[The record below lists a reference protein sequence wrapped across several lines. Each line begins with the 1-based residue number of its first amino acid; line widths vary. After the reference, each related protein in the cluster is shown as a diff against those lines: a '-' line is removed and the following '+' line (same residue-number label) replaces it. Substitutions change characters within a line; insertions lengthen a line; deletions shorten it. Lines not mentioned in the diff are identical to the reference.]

1 MYHQLRA
8 AVMLVL
14 AVVLGTWTVSCTDS
28 KPPVS
33 PDAPRPVEVR
43 LSAERAQAAAAKGA
57 LPHGRANV
65 QWMAEVHTA
74 AMQEVTAHRREW
86 AALPHAAR
94 CGKIEGVIRSF
105 VPQIA
110 ARTGVADK
118 AFFEAAIAAAR
129 ARIDCAGNG
138 SLSLWGVPRRAFV
151 YAQSEDV
158 VTGVYTNYTGA
169 LEAAMSIDGTPD
181 EMAAGLDRVLVT
193 AAGINPADYEVLAG
207 LAALGAS
214 SAHYWYE
221 YEQAGGWS
229 GDGGGGEGGGG
240 DSSEPMA
247 IFRRGRCGYWC
258 RVGWSDLVGSV
269 SGAASVVY
277 GSGGTA
283 VIAPGVVLAGA
294 AIGGAAG
301 SAAAAF

>member
-1 MYHQLRA
+1 MYHQWRA

-14 AVVLGTWTVSCTDS
+14 TVALGSWTVSCTES
-28 KPPVS
+28 KAPVS

-43 LSAERAQAAAAKGA
+43 LSAERAQAAAARGA

-105 VPQIA
+105 VPEIA

-129 ARIDCAGNG
+129 TRIDCAGNG
-138 SLSLWGVPRRAFV
+138 TMSIWGVPRRTFV
-151 YAQSEDV
+151 YAQTDGI

-169 LEAAMSIDGTPD
+169 LEAAMSIDGTPE
-181 EMAAGLDRVLVT
+181 EMAAGLDRVLAKAV
-193 AAGINPADYEVLAG
+193 GINPADYEVLAG

-221 YEQAGGWS
+221 YEQAGGW
-229 GDGGGGEGGGG
+229 GGGGGGGA
-240 DSSEPMA
+240 SLAEPLA

-258 RVGWSDLVGSV
+258 KVGLADLIGSV
-269 SGAASVVY
+269 AGAASVVY
-277 GSGGTA
+277 TSGGTA
-283 VIAPGVVLAGA
+283 VVAPGAVLAGA
-294 AIGGAAG
+294 AISGAAG
-301 SAAAAF
+301 SAAEAF

>member
-1 MYHQLRA
+1 MYHQWRA
-8 AVMLVL
+8 AVLLVL
-14 AVVLGTWTVSCTDS
+14 TVALGSWTVSCTDS
-28 KPPVS
+28 RAPVS

-43 LSAERAQAAAAKGA
+43 LSAERAQAATAKGA

-105 VPQIA
+105 IPEIA

-118 AFFEAAIAAAR
+118 AFFETAIAAAR
-129 ARIDCAGNG
+129 TRIDCAGSG
-138 SLSLWGVPRRAFV
+138 SLSIWGVPRRTFV
-151 YAQSEDV
+151 YAQSDGI

-181 EMAAGLDRVLVT
+181 EMAAGLDRVLAK
-193 AAGINPADYEVLAG
+193 AAGINAADYEVLAG
-207 LAALGAS
+207 LAALAAS
-214 SAHYWYE
+214 SAYYWYE
-221 YEQAGGWS
+221 YEQAGGW
-229 GDGGGGEGGGG
+229 GGGGGGGA
-240 DSSEPMA
+240 SLAEPMA

-258 RVGWSDLVGSV
+258 KVGLADLVGSV
-269 SGAASVVY
+269 AGAASVVY
-277 GSGGTA
+277 TSGGTA
-283 VIAPGVVLAGA
+283 IVAPGAVLAGA

-301 SAAAAF
+301 SAVEAF

>member
-1 MYHQLRA
+1 MYHQWRA

-14 AVVLGTWTVSCTDS
+14 TVVLGSWTVSCTES
-28 KPPVS
+28 RAPVS

-105 VPQIA
+105 VPEIA

-129 ARIDCAGNG
+129 TRIDCKGDR
-138 SLSLWGVPRRAFV
+138 SLSIWGVPRRGFV
-151 YAQSEDV
+151 YAQSEDI

-169 LEAAMSIDGTPD
+169 LEAAMSIDGSPE
-181 EMAAGLDRVLVT
+181 EMAAGLDHVLAT

-214 SAHYWYE
+214 SAYYWYE

-229 GDGGGGEGGGG
+229 GGGGGGGG
-240 DSSEPMA
+240 DLSEPMA

-258 RVGWSDLVGSV
+258 WVGWSDLVGSV

-277 GSGGTA
+277 GSGGGA
-283 VIAPGVVLAGA
+283 VIVPGVVLAGA